1 MSTSPE
7 IWPKVSLLNKNY
19 NFIYGVGTDII
30 EVSRIRS
37 ALEKYPGFKTRVY
50 TEHEVAFCEDK
61 KNETAKYISYAERF
75 AAKEALAKA
84 LGTGLGKD
92 IFFKDIEVQ
101 NMPSGQPLVK
111 LSQKAQELL
120 IKKGPFDLKISLSG
134 TKELAIAFVIIFCN
148 QIFNK
153 QS

>member
-7 IWPKVSLLNKNY
+7 ICTKLALLNKNY
-19 NFIYGVGTDII
+19 NFIYGGGTDII
-30 EVSRIRS
+30 EVSRISS

>member
-1 MSTSPE
+1 
-7 IWPKVSLLNKNY
+7 
-19 NFIYGVGTDII
+19 
-30 EVSRIRS
+30 
-37 ALEKYPGFKTRVY
+37 
-50 TEHEVAFCEDK
+50 
-61 KNETAKYISYAERF
+61 
-75 AAKEALAKA
+75 
-84 LGTGLGKD
+84 
-92 IFFKDIEVQ
+92 
-101 NMPSGQPLVK
+101 MPSGQPLVK